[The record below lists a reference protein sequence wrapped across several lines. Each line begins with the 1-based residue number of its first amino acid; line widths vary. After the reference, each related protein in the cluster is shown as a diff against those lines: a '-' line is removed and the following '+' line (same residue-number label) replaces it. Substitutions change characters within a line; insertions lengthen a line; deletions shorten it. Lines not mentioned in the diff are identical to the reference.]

1 MNKALQAFFTGMFI
15 TFILDFFLFLGIL
28 LNYINFYNID
38 LYYNI
43 LFADNQNGYLFFGL
57 TLILGYIVVYLNN
70 NKISLFIIGVLSFL
84 VLLTLFH
91 PIGNSIGEFMFMKKE
106 TILETS
112 KRTYNGD
119 ILYEGREQITFY
131 EHNLNKII
139 KISKKDLKK

>member
-1 MNKALQAFFTGMFI
+1 MNKAIQAFLTGIFI

-28 LNYINFYNID
+28 LNYINFYNIE

-57 TLILGYIVVYLNN
+57 TFILGYIIVYLNN
-70 NKISLFIIGVLSFL
+70 YKISLFVIGVLSFL
-84 VLLTLFH
+84 VLLTLFQ
-91 PIGNSIGEFMFMKKE
+91 SIGHSVGEAIFMKKD

-112 KRTYNGD
+112 KRTYSGD
-119 ILYEGREQITFY
+119 ILYEGREHITFY

-139 KISKKDLKK
+139 KINKKDLKK

>member
-1 MNKALQAFFTGMFI
+1 MNKAIQAFLTGMFI

-28 LNYINFYNID
+28 LNYINFYNIE

-57 TLILGYIVVYLNN
+57 TLILGYIIVYLNN
-70 NKISLFIIGVLSFL
+70 YKISLLVTGVLSFL
-84 VLLTLFH
+84 VLLTLFQG
-91 PIGNSIGEFMFMKKE
+91 IGHSVGEALFMKKE

-112 KRTYNGD
+112 KRTYSGD
-119 ILYEGREQITFY
+119 ILYDGREYITFY

>member
-1 MNKALQAFFTGMFI
+1 MNKAIQAFLTGMFI
-15 TFILDFFLFLGIL
+15 TFILDFFLFLGVQ

-57 TLILGYIVVYLNN
+57 TLILGYIIVYLNN
-70 NKISLFIIGVLSFL
+70 YKISLLVTGVLSFL
-84 VLLTLFH
+84 VLLTLFQ
-91 PIGNSIGEFMFMKKE
+91 SIGHSLGEALFMKKN
-106 TILETS
+106 TILETT
-112 KRTYNGD
+112 KRSYSGD
-119 ILYEGREQITFY
+119 ILYDGREYITFY